1 LYCRSYKEEACNKK
15 VKAVVQIEN
24 DLETLHV
31 ALQQAQQHAKPETDG
46 IIVRIMVLKGTYYFP
61 RGKYKGGPKEPS
73 WSKHERPPLQYEITK
88 ERLQATLL
96 LPRMAAAASLG
107 IKGSSIFTRVHHEL
121 GVQDWPTRNEVLTT
135 SLKKVGLN
143 TLAPPTRPCYQKR
156 V

>member
-1 LYCRSYKEEACNKK
+1 M
-15 VKAVVQIEN
+15 
-24 DLETLHV
+24 
-31 ALQQAQQHAKPETDG
+31 
-46 IIVRIMVLKGTYYFP
+46 RIMVLKGTHYFP

-96 LPRMAAAASLG
+96 LPRMEAAASLG

-121 GVQDWPTRNEVLTT
+121 GVQDWPTRNEVLT
-135 SLKKVGLN
+135 KKGESPWTKEDDKNVVKLVSRFGVTVWAEIAGHL
-143 TLAPPTRPCYQKR
+143 PGRSRKQ